1 MFRAVLPQPGAA
13 GVFLLAGVSHIKDIA
28 NSVFAGAGVDEG
40 NALSPPH
47 HIPAHLLVPEV
58 IVCTG
63 GGLRALGVDKK
74 LFVKWIFLKIL
85 SRGNVKFCPSLHFC
99 NRVCSVS

>member
-1 MFRAVLPQPGAA
+1 MPLTLLHQARACPFKSARELYW
-13 GVFLLAGVSHIKDIA
+13 IA

-40 NALSPPH
+40 NALGPPH